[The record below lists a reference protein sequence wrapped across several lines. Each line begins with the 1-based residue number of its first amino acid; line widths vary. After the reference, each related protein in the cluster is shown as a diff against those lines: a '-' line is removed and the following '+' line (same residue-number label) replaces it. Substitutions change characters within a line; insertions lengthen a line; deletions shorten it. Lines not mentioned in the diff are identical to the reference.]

1 MPIHGQKLSPW
12 AGARGCVAR
21 NVARRSEDMLA
32 RSFLCMG
39 GVGGEEGNSGF
50 PTCAGEQLSSL
61 TINVSF
67 LQDQAALSL
76 MSLQQEFTGH
86 CAVRKQGLAGEE
98 GVVRK
103 GFIYIFSLSVS
114 PPLPPRSQAFVWQ
127 SRFDGELGRES
138 FREARPLSSTTKK
151 A

>member
-1 MPIHGQKLSPW
+1 
-12 AGARGCVAR
+12 
-21 NVARRSEDMLA
+21 MLA
-32 RSFLCMG
+32 QSFLCMG
-39 GVGGEEGNSGF
+39 GGEEGNPGF

-103 GFIYIFSLSVS
+103 GFIYILSLSVS
-114 PPLPPRSQAFVWQ
+114 PPPQVS
-127 SRFDGELGRES
+127 G
-138 FREARPLSSTTKK
+138 FRLA
-151 A
+151 